1 MLATPGQVSTF
12 WVWGIAIV
20 ILGVVLAYGI
30 AKSGRLRRS
39 EREKLDRNTVAT
51 QQREDPR
58 KSTKLYASSPPHMDY
73 GVQMAHSN
81 QGIVKT
87 GRGEEQPVDKDR
99 AQLRST
105 PIKANQPLPKRR
117 AIQFTIPRGRSRPS
131 RRSDLAPAS

>member
-20 ILGVVLAYGI
+20 ILGLVLAYGI
-30 AKSGRLRRS
+30 AKSGRLRRT

-58 KSTKLYASSPPHMDY
+58 KSTKLHASTPPHMDY

-99 AQLRST
+99 AQTAQHTDQSKSASPEETRD
-105 PIKANQPLPKRR
+105 PIYNSQRQK
-117 AIQFTIPRGRSRPS
+117 
-131 RRSDLAPAS
+131 PAKPTK